1 MAQLSIKEQRELNKL
16 IKENEVIQNKIN
28 SGTKVQNRTLEKQE
42 QIQKRILALEE
53 KRDAMSQDQRDVQK
67 EANKLLEQMDKKQ
80 RILNLSADKF
90 KSLKSKTYDIT
101 QNILSEVIKHNKETG
116 KGTNLL
122 NQQVDA
128 INDIVGS
135 AGDLESL
142 KSLQNEY
149 EAELNKAM
157 QENNESLQDH
167 YNLLLKVV
175 KAKKDEVEETEQNKD
190 QFELADDFMGGILS
204 KAMDLKKGKFMA
216 LAIGA
221 AVVLMKQLSDGL
233 EAISK
238 TADSIGEALGG
249 RVLQQFGPQLG
260 MASARAKRFGMD
272 VGEVNTI
279 VTTLNSNFGFTIK
292 QTEEVL
298 GRVTN
303 LSRALGVSVT
313 DGATLLGLFGRM
325 SGNTNEVAEG
335 ILSTVDQLAEIEGI
349 APNAVLSDIANNAE
363 FFAKFS
369 KDGGRNIA
377 ETAIQARKLGL
388 SLSTVEGMM
397 SDSTDIAGSLTKEY
411 EAELFLGKDINV
423 ERLRFLK
430 VSGSAEEILAEQ
442 RKILEDINFLGI
454 EDRLV
459 REKVADLLGAS
470 VTDLTKIATAEA
482 KRVETNKKLSEL
494 DFKDLI
500 GKDAMSNLTNFN
512 NSMAELGAILQQTII
527 PPLTTI
533 LGYLASFINY
543 ISESPAL
550 LGALT
555 GALVTLGTLLG
566 AVAIKGIA
574 SAIAGAFAMIGG
586 FAGLGPLGIIAG
598 MAAIGGFLGFLKS
611 SVASPPTPPGLQEG
625 GLVKSKPGGGMFNIG
640 EGGEDELVTPLS
652 KVGQLI
658 NVDTKPMSEEIATL
672 KGEIAKTNQAMSTLI
687 SNMESYFGFGGSAVK
702 GIGRETIKAGSSL
715 L

>member
-1 MAQLSIKEQRELNKL
+1 MAQLSNKEQAELNKL
-16 IKENEVIQNKIN
+16 IKENESIQSRINQGKKVYNK
-28 SGTKVQNRTLEKQE
+28 TLEKQE

-101 QNILSEVIKHNKETG
+101 QNILSEAIKHNKETG

-122 NQQVDA
+122 KQQVDA
-128 INDIVGS
+128 INDIVSS

-157 QENNESLQDH
+157 EENNEALQDH
-167 YNLLLKVV
+167 YNLLLKVL
-175 KAKKDEVEETEQNKD
+175 KAKKDEVEETEKNKE

-204 KAMDLKKGKFMA
+204 KAVDLKKGKFIA

-313 DGATLLGLFGRM
+313 DGATLLGLFGKM

-349 APNAVLSDIANNAE
+349 APNAVLSDI
-363 FFAKFS
+363 
-369 KDGGRNIA
+369 
-377 ETAIQARKLGL
+377 
-388 SLSTVEGMM
+388 
-397 SDSTDIAGSLTKEY
+397 
-411 EAELFLGKDINV
+411 
-423 ERLRFLK
+423 
-430 VSGSAEEILAEQ
+430 
-442 RKILEDINFLGI
+442 
-454 EDRLV
+454 
-459 REKVADLLGAS
+459 
-470 VTDLTKIATAEA
+470 
-482 KRVETNKKLSEL
+482 
-494 DFKDLI
+494 
-500 GKDAMSNLTNFN
+500 
-512 NSMAELGAILQQTII
+512 
-527 PPLTTI
+527 
-533 LGYLASFINY
+533 
-543 ISESPAL
+543 
-550 LGALT
+550 
-555 GALVTLGTLLG
+555 
-566 AVAIKGIA
+566 
-574 SAIAGAFAMIGG
+574 
-586 FAGLGPLGIIAG
+586 
-598 MAAIGGFLGFLKS
+598 
-611 SVASPPTPPGLQEG
+611 
-625 GLVKSKPGGGMFNIG
+625 
-640 EGGEDELVTPLS
+640 
-652 KVGQLI
+652 
-658 NVDTKPMSEEIATL
+658 
-672 KGEIAKTNQAMSTLI
+672 
-687 SNMESYFGFGGSAVK
+687 
-702 GIGRETIKAGSSL
+702 
-715 L
+715 